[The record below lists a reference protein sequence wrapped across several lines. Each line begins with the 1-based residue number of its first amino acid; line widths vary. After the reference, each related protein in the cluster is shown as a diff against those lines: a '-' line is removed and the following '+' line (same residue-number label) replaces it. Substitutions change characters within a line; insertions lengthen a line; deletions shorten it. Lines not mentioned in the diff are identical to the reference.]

1 VYTYVSLNP
10 IFSILANSAIVS
22 TGDAI
27 LTAAVGARPAEFR
40 IVSLVSARLP
50 SASSSSSS
58 ASSASSA
65 ASAVSDQFIVLA
77 LCSDARVRVL
87 SVGAARWICSIALPS
102 SLSTRDVDED
112 GDDSVHG
119 SDSGKISVCLDSETS
134 AATAD
139 DKGVYFA
146 VAAQWGA
153 HVHMLSLR
161 VGRKGVATGFSVRH
175 SAAHA
180 ATATLTASLPLPVGA
195 ARVSARL
202 SEQHSTQPR
211 DHQNPPAT
219 ETPVVVTD
227 LRLSARSG
235 LWMLARVRDHSHSD
249 VNASAP
255 LQLARW
261 SFGAASAFT
270 SAGDGNVGGQ
280 WEFVRLP
287 DAPPS
292 RAASSAEALFAHA
305 SFAASSNHAAAD
317 SSSPSSHLFDAARP
331 YASDSAALASPLASQ
346 PPSGLVHRL
355 RACVQFTDATHSAA
369 AAIARAAAGKWRY
382 ETLLVRWAWAVVH
395 IFINISCC
403 FGSDSHIRLS
413 YQPHIILANRC
424 SCVSVSVF

>member
-1 VYTYVSLNP
+1 M
-10 IFSILANSAIVS
+10 
-22 TGDAI
+22 
-27 LTAAVGARPAEFR
+27 
-40 IVSLVSARLP
+40 
-50 SASSSSSS
+50 
-58 ASSASSA
+58 
-65 ASAVSDQFIVLA
+65 LA

-102 SLSTRDVDED
+102 LPSAHVDED

-134 AATAD
+134 IATAD
-139 DKGVYFA
+139 EEGVYFA

-161 VGRKGVATGFSVRH
+161 VGRKSTGAATGFSTRH

-195 ARVSARL
+195 ARMSARL
-202 SEQHSTQPR
+202 SEQHNNQPR
-211 DHQNPPAT
+211 DQQIPPAT
-219 ETPVVVTD
+219 EMPVTVTD

-235 LWMLARVRDHSHSD
+235 LWMLARVRANADAD
-249 VNASAP
+249 TDASAP

-292 RAASSAEALFAHA
+292 RAASSADALFAHA
-305 SFAASSNHAAAD
+305 SFAASSNHATAD
-317 SSSPSSHLFDAARP
+317 PSSSSSHLFDAARP
-331 YASDSAALASPLASQ
+331 YASDSAASPLASP

-382 ETLLVRWAWAVVH
+382 ETLLVRWAVVH
-395 IFINISCC
+395 IFIIFLDIAC
-403 FGSDSHIRLS
+403 
-413 YQPHIILANRC
+413 
-424 SCVSVSVF
+424 